1 MSASHKEI
9 FTCGSGARRVKCRPN
24 AYGRR
29 VGAGLDVLEVTA
41 IPAFT
46 DNYFWLIH
54 APRDAQRVLVV
65 DPGDASAVLNALQ
78 QNRLT
83 LSGIL
88 VTHHHADH
96 VGGVLELLSHYTVPI
111 YGPMGEAIPGNPSRV
126 KQGEHVQ
133 FDGLGLD
140 FEVLEVPGHT
150 AGHIA
155 YAGHGAVFCGD
166 TLFSAGCGRLFE
178 GTAAQ
183 MTASLRKLMALPEET
198 AVYCAHEYTLANLRF
213 AQTVEPDN
221 LAVQEHLQR
230 CTALRQAAK
239 ATLPSSMGLELNINP
254 FLRLGAE
261 TVKRAAEG
269 HAGRKI
275 DSETETF
282 AVLRDWKNHFRG

>member
-1 MSASHKEI
+1 M
-9 FTCGSGARRVKCRPN
+9 P
-24 AYGRR
+24 AYWLWPTR
-29 VGAGLDVLEVTA
+29 GAGLDVLEVTA

-54 APRDAQRVLVV
+54 APRDPRRVLAV
-65 DPGDASAVLNALQ
+65 DPGAAAPVLSTLQ
-78 QNRLT
+78 QHGLT
-83 LSGIL
+83 LEGIL

-96 VGGVLELLSHYTVPI
+96 VGGVLELLSQHPVGVF
-111 YGPMGEAIPGNPSRV
+111 GPMGEPIPGNPRRV
-126 KQGEHVQ
+126 EQGEHVK
-133 FDGLGLD
+133 FTELGLE
-140 FEVLEVPGHT
+140 FEVLDVPGHT

-178 GTAAQ
+178 GTATQ
-183 MTASLRKLMALPEET
+183 MTASLRKLMALPADT

-221 LAVQEHLQR
+221 PAVQEHLRR
-230 CTALRQAAK
+230 CTTLRQVSK

-254 FLRLGAE
+254 FLRLGVE
-261 TVKRAAEG
+261 TVKRAAEQYV
-269 HAGRKI
+269 GRKI
-275 DSETETF
+275 DSETEVF

>member
-1 MSASHKEI
+1 M
-9 FTCGSGARRVKCRPN
+9 VN
-24 AYGRR
+24 GRL
-29 VGAGLDVLEVTA
+29 VGADLDVLEVTA

-54 APRDAQRVLVV
+54 APRDTQRVVVV
-65 DPGDASAVLNALQ
+65 DPGDAAVVLNALERD
-78 QNRLT
+78 RLE
-83 LSGIL
+83 LSGVL

-96 VGGVLELLSHYTVPI
+96 IGGVVELLARHPVVVYA
-111 YGPMGEAIPGNPSRV
+111 PMGEPIPGNPCRV
-126 KQGEHVQ
+126 QQGEHVQ
-133 FDGLGLD
+133 FADLGLD

-150 AGHIA
+150 SGHIA

-183 MTASLRKLMALPEET
+183 MTASLRKLMALPADT

-213 AQTVEPDN
+213 ARTVEPDN
-221 LAVQEHLQR
+221 PAVQEHLQR
-230 CTALRQAAK
+230 CTTLRQASK
-239 ATLPSSMGLELNINP
+239 ATLPSSMELELNINP
-254 FLRLGAE
+254 FLRLGVE
-261 TVKRAAEG
+261 TVKRAAEE
-269 HAGRKI
+269 HVGRKI